1 MCQFVFVQTDKK
13 SNTLVNLV
21 LLICLFLVLSF
32 LSKDNVPDIAV
43 HFGKSLSL
51 FLPLSFALC
60 CKLVIC
66 NVSSN
71 VIS

>member
-51 FLPLSFALC
+51 SPS
-60 CKLVIC
+60 LVRSLLQI
-66 NVSSN
+66 SN
-71 VIS
+71 L

>member
-43 HFGKSLSL
+43 HFGKSLS
-51 FLPLSFALC
+51 PS
-60 CKLVIC
+60 LVCSLLQI
-66 NVSSN
+66 SN
-71 VIS
+71 L